1 MINTDKYIK
10 HEIFSMVK
18 NLFTHTKN
26 NSKRPFQNIA
36 REKKSLNNITT
47 NRIEIFPGPFSAIN
61 LIL

>member
-10 HEIFSMVK
+10 HEIFSVVK

-47 NRIEIFPGPFSAIN
+47 NRIEIFP
-61 LIL
+61 